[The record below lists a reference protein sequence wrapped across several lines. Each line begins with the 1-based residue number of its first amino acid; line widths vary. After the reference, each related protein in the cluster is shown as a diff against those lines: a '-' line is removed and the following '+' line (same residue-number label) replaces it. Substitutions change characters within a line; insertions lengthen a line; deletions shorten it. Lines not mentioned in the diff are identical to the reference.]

1 MHKERI
7 LAVDDDPI
15 ILEMY
20 RTILEDDY
28 RLHLALSSDEA
39 LTLLRAHPRMD
50 LILLDIIMPG
60 LDGYEI
66 CKRIRENPLFRG
78 IKIIFV
84 SSKMLIGDRL
94 RAYDIGADDYLTK
107 PFEAGELIAKI
118 KVFMRLKKSEEINK
132 IKTNFINLLYHETR
146 TPLTSIF
153 GYASLLRQSA
163 NLTAQEIRFVDHIQR
178 CGEMILKSCE
188 KTMLLSDLKSG
199 SIAIEKARVPISIF
213 FSDQQMGQPKSPGV
227 HQEVHICGDSNLWIE
242 VDPKLF
248 GIAID
253 TLICNALKF
262 SYPGTTVEV
271 TLKSSKGSVQIEVA
285 NDGDQI
291 TPEQQEIIFSE
302 FVVKDLSHHQDGPG
316 LSLAI
321 ARRIVEAHD
330 GTLTVINRGAGPVFI
345 IEMNN

>member
-1 MHKERI
+1 MHKETI

-39 LTLLRAHPRMD
+39 LTLLRAHPRTD

-84 SSKMLIGDRL
+84 SSKMLIADRL

-163 NLTAQEIRFVDHIQR
+163 NLTAQEIRFVDHIR
-178 CGEMILKSCE
+178 RPHSEMRRD
-188 KTMLLSDLKSG
+188 DL
-199 SIAIEKARVPISIF
+199 
-213 FSDQQMGQPKSPGV
+213 
-227 HQEVHICGDSNLWIE
+227 EVVRKNYAAE
-242 VDPKLF
+242 
-248 GIAID
+248 
-253 TLICNALKF
+253 
-262 SYPGTTVEV
+262 
-271 TLKSSKGSVQIEVA
+271 
-285 NDGDQI
+285 
-291 TPEQQEIIFSE
+291 
-302 FVVKDLSHHQDGPG
+302 
-316 LSLAI
+316 
-321 ARRIVEAHD
+321 
-330 GTLTVINRGAGPVFI
+330 
-345 IEMNN
+345 